1 MDLRLGPSLKF
12 EILSQG
18 AEKATSC
25 VGPPLKPGWG
35 LQVCAPLLGVAGGV
49 HAGTR
54 ACLKPVCSCP
64 WERLSFFELWFLHL

>member
-35 LQVCAPLLGVAGGV
+35 LQVCALPSSAWQAGSMLARGP
-49 HAGTR
+49 A
-54 ACLKPVCSCP
+54 
-64 WERLSFFELWFLHL
+64 